1 VKRSIPSLVFVVPC
15 YNEEEV
21 LGWSASCLLSE
32 LQDMAAAGLCDP
44 SKSGILFIDDGSKDS
59 TWPVIESLA
68 ATSECI
74 GGLRLSRNKGHQSA
88 LIAGLEAVA
97 QTADVSISVDADL
110 QDDINVCSQMLES
123 YLSGSDIVYG
133 VRLER
138 QTDTASKR
146 FFAKSFYYFMQLL
159 GAEIVPGHADFRMLS
174 KRVLLELL
182 RYQERS
188 LFLRGIIPQLGYKT
202 AIAYYTRKARSAGV
216 TKYPFRKS
224 LSLAV
229 DGIFSLSHKP
239 LRLIT
244 YMGLALAGLSV
255 VGIFWT
261 VLTYFTGGSI
271 QGWTS
276 MTVLIVMLGG
286 AQLLCLGIIG
296 EYLGRLYKEVK
307 RRPLYH
313 VEEDVGRVKWD

>member
-1 VKRSIPSLVFVVPC
+1 
-15 YNEEEV
+15 
-21 LGWSASCLLSE
+21 
-32 LQDMAAAGLCDP
+32 MAVAGLCDP
-44 SKSGILFIDDGSKDS
+44 SRSGILFVDDGSKDS
-59 TWPVIESLA
+59 TWALIESLA

-97 QTADVSISVDADL
+97 QTVDVSISVDADL
-110 QDDINVCSQMLES
+110 QDDIKVCSQMLES

-138 QTDTASKR
+138 QTDTVSKR
-146 FFAKSFYYFMQLL
+146 FFARSFYYFMRLM

-174 KRVLLELL
+174 RRVLIELL

-202 AIAYYTRKARSAGV
+202 AIMYYSRKARRAGV

-244 YMGLALAGLSV
+244 YMGLVLAGLSL
-255 VGIFWT
+255 VGILWT
-261 VLTYFTGGSI
+261 ILTYFMGGTVH
-271 QGWTS
+271 GWAS
-276 MTVLIVMLGG
+276 MIVIVVMLGG
-286 AQLLCLGIIG
+286 AQLLCLGVIG
-296 EYLGRLYKEVK
+296 EYVGRLYKEVK

-313 VEEDVGRVKWD
+313 VEENVGRAKWD

>member
-1 VKRSIPSLVFVVPC
+1 
-15 YNEEEV
+15 
-21 LGWSASCLLSE
+21 
-32 LQDMAAAGLCDP
+32 MAAAGLCDP
-44 SKSGILFIDDGSKDS
+44 SRSGILFVDDGSKDS
-59 TWPVIESLA
+59 TWALIESLA

-97 QTADVSISVDADL
+97 QTVDVSISVDADL
-110 QDDINVCSQMLES
+110 QDDIHVCSQMLES

-138 QTDTASKR
+138 QTDTVSKR
-146 FFAKSFYYFMQLL
+146 FFARSFYYFMRLM

-174 KRVLLELL
+174 RRVLVELL

-202 AIAYYTRKARSAGV
+202 AITYYSRKARRAGV

-244 YMGLALAGLSV
+244 YMGLILAGLSV
-255 VGIFWT
+255 AGILWT
-261 VLTYFTGGSI
+261 VLTYFMGGTVH
-271 QGWTS
+271 GWAS
-276 MTVLIVMLGG
+276 MIVIVVMLGG
-286 AQLLCLGIIG
+286 AQLLCLGVIG
-296 EYLGRLYKEVK
+296 EYVGRLYKEVK

-313 VEEDVGRVKWD
+313 VEENVGRAKWD

>member
-21 LGWSASCLLSE
+21 LDWSASCLLSE
-32 LQDMAAAGLCDP
+32 LRDMAAAGLCDP
-44 SKSGILFIDDGSKDS
+44 SRSGILFVDDGSKDS
-59 TWPVIESLA
+59 TWALIESLA

-97 QTADVSISVDADL
+97 QTVDVSISVDADL
-110 QDDINVCSQMLES
+110 QDDIKVCSQMLES

-138 QTDTASKR
+138 QTDTVSKR
-146 FFAKSFYYFMQLL
+146 FFARSFYYFMRLM

-174 KRVLLELL
+174 RRVLVELL

-202 AIAYYTRKARSAGV
+202 AITYYSRKARRAGV

-244 YMGLALAGLSV
+244 YMGLILAGLSL
-255 VGIFWT
+255 VGILWT
-261 VLTYFTGGSI
+261 ILTYFMGGTVH
-271 QGWTS
+271 GWAS
-276 MTVLIVMLGG
+276 MIVIVVMLGG
-286 AQLLCLGIIG
+286 AQLLCLGVIG
-296 EYLGRLYKEVK
+296 EYVGRLYKEVK

-313 VEEDVGRVKWD
+313 VEENVGRAKWD

>member
-1 VKRSIPSLVFVVPC
+1 VKRSIPSLVFIVPC

-21 LGWSASCLLSE
+21 LGWSASCLLGE
-32 LQDMAAAGLCDP
+32 LRDMAAAGLCDP
-44 SKSGILFIDDGSKDS
+44 SKSGILFVDDGSKDS
-59 TWPVIESLA
+59 TWALIESLA

-97 QTADVSISVDADL
+97 QAVDVSISVDADL

-138 QTDTASKR
+138 QTDTVSKR
-146 FFAKSFYYFMQLL
+146 FFARFFYYFMRLM

-174 KRVLLELL
+174 RRVLVELL

-202 AIAYYTRKARSAGV
+202 AITYYSRKARRAGV

-244 YMGLALAGLSV
+244 YMGVLLAGLSL

-261 VLTYFTGGSI
+261 ILTYFMGGTVH
-271 QGWTS
+271 GWAS
-276 MTVLIVMLGG
+276 MIVIVVMLGG

-296 EYLGRLYKEVK
+296 EYVGRLYKEVK

-313 VEEDVGRVKWD
+313 VEDNVGRVKWD